1 MTSAIRPDRFDGVGA
16 GILLRLA
23 STGLFAVMSLT
34 VRAASFEAPVGQIVF
49 FRSAFALPVIVGWML
64 WEGQLPSALR
74 TKRPWGHVRRSL
86 LGGTSMVLSF
96 VSLAHLPLASAT
108 ALGFVA
114 PLLLVPAAAL
124 FLAEKPGPVIWI
136 ATLAGFGGV
145 LAMLAPA
152 FDGGELDGA
161 TMIGVGA
168 GLAMAVTTA
177 AAKVQIKSLTRTEAP
192 GSIAL
197 WFAVVSSLIG
207 SASLPLGWIVPS
219 GATLAWLI
227 ASGLA
232 GGLAH
237 VTMTEALAR
246 APASTLAPFEYT
258 GLLWALVFDLLVFAV
273 LPPVLGLLGAT
284 TIVAAAAV
292 VAGVEHRSNR
302 DARRP

>member
-1 MTSAIRPDRFDGVGA
+1 MNATAAPDRLGGVGA

-34 VRAASFEAPVGQIVF
+34 VRAASFEAPVGEIVF
-49 FRSAFALPVIVGWML
+49 FRSAFAVPVILAWML
-64 WEGQLPSALR
+64 WEGQFPSALR
-74 TKRPWGHVRRSL
+74 TERPWGHVRRSL
-86 LGGTSMVLSF
+86 LGGAAMVLSF

-114 PLLLVPAAAL
+114 PLLVVPAAAL
-124 FLAEKPGPVIWI
+124 FLAEKPEPVIWI
-136 ATLAGFGGV
+136 ATLAGFAGV
-145 LAMLAPA
+145 LAMLTPA
-152 FDGGELDGA
+152 FDGDVLDRG

-192 GSIAL
+192 GTIAL
-197 WFAVVSSLIG
+197 WFAVVSALIG
-207 SASLPLGWIVPS
+207 LASLPFGWVAPS
-219 GATLAWLI
+219 GTTLTWLI
-227 ASGLA
+227 ASGLV

-258 GLLWALVFDLLVFAV
+258 GLLWALVFDLLIFAV
-273 LPPVLGLLGAT
+273 LPPAIGLLGAT

-292 VAGVEHRSNR
+292 VAAVERRSSAG
-302 DARRP
+302 AREP

>member
-232 GGLAH
+232 GGLAY